1 MDIQTKKNGK
11 YYLNYYSELANKT
24 QGEIS
29 GDITVQKD
37 DVMFGFDHKSFVNFS
52 NKTWLIDSASKIV
65 LDKQGLAFQQFA
77 INLDKEFL
85 IIDGYLNKNPNL
97 NFAFKQFSLNHV
109 NPFLPNPLITF
120 DGVLRGEVF
129 YNKSLFPSFA
139 GILRWLILLSTIF
152 L

>member
-1 MDIQTKKNGK
+1 MFNDKVIFSDQISLNDLSVDIQTKKWK
-11 YYLNYYSELANKT
+11 VLFKLLPQLAR

-52 NKTWLIDSASKIV
+52 NKVTDSVSKII

-85 IIDGYLNKNPNL
+85 IIDGYLNKI
-97 NFAFKQFSLNHV
+97 Q
-109 NPFLPNPLITF
+109 I
-120 DGVLRGEVF
+120 
-129 YNKSLFPSFA
+129 
-139 GILRWLILLSTIF
+139 
-152 L
+152 